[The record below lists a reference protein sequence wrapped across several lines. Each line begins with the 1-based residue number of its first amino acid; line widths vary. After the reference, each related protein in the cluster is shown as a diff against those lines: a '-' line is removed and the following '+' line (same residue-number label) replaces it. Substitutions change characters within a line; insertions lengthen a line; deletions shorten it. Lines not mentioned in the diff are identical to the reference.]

1 MMSNDLF
8 YETPFKLHPKGID
21 VPKDL
26 REFMDDQKIEFKK
39 KKMTLKEFYKVKFD
53 YLNGSNLAKKV
64 EPFMDQKCD
73 IQWGQSE

>member
-39 KKMTLKEFYKVKFD
+39 KKMTLKEFNKVKFD
-53 YLNGSNLAKKV
+53 YINGSSNPNKV
-64 EPFMDQKCD
+64 EQFMDQKCD
-73 IQWGQSE
+73 IQWAQSE